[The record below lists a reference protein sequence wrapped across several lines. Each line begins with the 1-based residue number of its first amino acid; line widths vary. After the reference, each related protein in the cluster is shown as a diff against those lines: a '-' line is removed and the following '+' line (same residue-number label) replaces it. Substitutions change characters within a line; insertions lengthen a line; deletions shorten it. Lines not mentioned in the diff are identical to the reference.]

1 MPEPSA
7 PSRAVTAAQVWPPYQ
22 PSSAQP
28 WNLRRVVHLHRRAG
42 FAATWSELQ
51 RDLAEGPKASIDR
64 LLSGRAYR
72 DGVPTDF
79 ESTSALLAESA
90 TAARDPNRLK
100 AWWLYRM
107 FFGPD
112 PLGERLALLWH
123 NHFATSN
130 LKVEDLT
137 LMLGQNAL
145 FRELAKAP
153 FGKLLN
159 RVVRDPALLIWLDAS
174 ANRKEHPNENLAR
187 ELMELFTLGIGHYS
201 ERDVKEA
208 ARALTGWTLS
218 EEGIFRDVSA
228 RHDAGE
234 KTVLGQT
241 GHWKG
246 DDLIKRLLEHP
257 ATAERLAWRLC
268 QMFMGEGVAGGDEI
282 KTLAVGLR
290 QHDLDIGWAVETV
303 LRSQAFFAGRN
314 LGNHIP
320 GPVEFVVGAARAL
333 ELFDSPPSTLL
344 MADWSA
350 RLGQDLFCP
359 PNVGG
364 WAGGRSWITTQA
376 MIGRANYAA
385 ALLNGTLCRSPEP
398 CAVLGL
404 AERHGH
410 SGSLERCLRFYGDLL
425 LGTELSPGL
434 RQRINSAL
442 AGESRDLA
450 AAVQAAVTL
459 ILASPEYQL
468 A

>member
-7 PSRAVTAAQVWPPYQ
+7 PSRAVTAAQVWSPYQ

-42 FAATWSELQ
+42 FAATWTELQ

-130 LKVEDLT
+130 LKVEDLAI
-137 LMLGQNAL
+137 MLGQNAL
-145 FRELAKAP
+145 FRELARAP

-187 ELMELFTLGIGHYS
+187 ELMELFTLGIGHYG

-218 EEGIFRDVSA
+218 EDGIFRDVSA

-234 KTVLGQT
+234 KTVLG
-241 GHWKG
+241 
-246 DDLIKRLLEHP
+246 
-257 ATAERLAWRLC
+257 
-268 QMFMGEGVAGGDEI
+268 
-282 KTLAVGLR
+282 
-290 QHDLDIGWAVETV
+290 
-303 LRSQAFFAGRN
+303 
-314 LGNHIP
+314 
-320 GPVEFVVGAARAL
+320 
-333 ELFDSPPSTLL
+333 
-344 MADWSA
+344 
-350 RLGQDLFCP
+350 
-359 PNVGG
+359 
-364 WAGGRSWITTQA
+364 
-376 MIGRANYAA
+376 
-385 ALLNGTLCRSPEP
+385 
-398 CAVLGL
+398 
-404 AERHGH
+404 
-410 SGSLERCLRFYGDLL
+410 
-425 LGTELSPGL
+425 
-434 RQRINSAL
+434 
-442 AGESRDLA
+442 
-450 AAVQAAVTL
+450 
-459 ILASPEYQL
+459 
-468 A
+468 